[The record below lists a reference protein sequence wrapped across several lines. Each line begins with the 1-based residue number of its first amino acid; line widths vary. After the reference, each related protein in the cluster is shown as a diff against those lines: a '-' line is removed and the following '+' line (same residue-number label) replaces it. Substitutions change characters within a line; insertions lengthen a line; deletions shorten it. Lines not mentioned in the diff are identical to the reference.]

1 VESYIWCYV
10 VEWFSKGFVEDS
22 IDKVCTMAGSYYES
36 VAFYKS
42 FINTRHL
49 NSNMVEIKWIA
60 PKERE
65 VALNCDGAVTADV
78 PLFTDFLQILE
89 DVQL

>member
-1 VESYIWCYV
+1 
-10 VEWFSKGFVEDS
+10 
-22 IDKVCTMAGSYYES
+22 
-36 VAFYKS
+36 
-42 FINTRHL
+42 
-49 NSNMVEIKWIA
+49 MVEIKWIA